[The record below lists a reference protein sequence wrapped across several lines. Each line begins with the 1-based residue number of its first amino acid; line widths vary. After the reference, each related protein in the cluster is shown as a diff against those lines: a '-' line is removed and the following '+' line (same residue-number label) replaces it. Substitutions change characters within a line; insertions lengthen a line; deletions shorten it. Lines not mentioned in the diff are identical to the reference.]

1 MSLLRF
7 ENVSLAFGHYALLE
21 NADLELDKGER
32 VCLVGRN
39 GEGKSSLMKLV
50 DGGLTA
56 DDGEIRLQPGTR
68 VAALAQEVKTEYS
81 QTVFDVVTGGLPQL
95 KELLA
100 QYHHAAGRVA
110 RSQNPDDVKRLA
122 DLQHELEAQDGW
134 QIEQRV
140 ESVLSRLRLDG
151 DVRMDSLSG
160 GWRRRAML
168 ARALVIEP
176 DLLLLDEPTNH
187 LDIEAIVWLEEFIS
201 TFSGALLFVTH
212 DRAFVRRTATRIVE
226 LDRGQLTSWPGNYD
240 DYVRRKADQREV
252 EALHNTK
259 FDKKLSEEETWIRQG
274 IKARRTRNEGRVRAL
289 KALRLERDQR
299 REQVGKAK
307 IRLQEGEQ
315 SGWVVFETDNVS
327 FAFNDESVIQSF
339 STRILRGDR
348 VGIIGPNGAGKTTLI
363 RLLLGELTPVSGEI
377 RRGTRLQVAYFDQ
390 QREQL
395 DPNAIVMDSVGDGDR
410 AVNIDGQTRHVAG
423 YLQDFLFPRQRLQ
436 SPVKSLS
443 GGERNRLLLAR
454 LFSRPANVLILD
466 EPTNDLD
473 VETLE
478 LLEERVAEFKG
489 TLIIVSHDRAFLD
502 NVVTSIISV
511 SADGQVS
518 EHVGGY
524 SDWLRF
530 NQATQRENNKSRSKV
545 ATSDKPVRREK
556 ESKKLSYKEQYE
568 LKQLPEKIEQLENE
582 LSRIQ
587 SMMNDPEFY
596 KSDSDIISQTAAE
609 LDLVNNELKQ
619 CYERWELLE
628 D

>member
-7 ENVSLAFGHYALLE
+7 ENVSLAFGHHALLE
-21 NADLELDKGER
+21 NANLELDKGER

-50 DGGLTA
+50 SGEITA
-56 DDGEIRLQPGTR
+56 DDGAIRLQPGVR
-68 VAALAQEVKTEYS
+68 VAALAQEVEAQDS

-100 QYHHAAGRVA
+100 QYHDVAGRVA
-110 RSQNPDDVKRLA
+110 QSQEPEDVRRLA
-122 DLQHELEAQDGW
+122 ELQHELEAQDGW

-151 DVRMDSLSG
+151 DARMGSLSG

-187 LDIEAIVWLEEFIS
+187 LDIEAITWLEEFIV
-201 TFSGALLFVTH
+201 TYNGALLFVTH
-212 DRAFVRRTATRIVE
+212 DRAFVRRIATRIIE

-252 EALHNTK
+252 EALHNAK
-259 FDKKLSEEETWIRQG
+259 FDKKLSDEEAWIRQG

-289 KALRLERDQR
+289 KALRIERSQR
-299 REQVGKAK
+299 REQTGKSK

-315 SGWVVFETDNVS
+315 SGRVIFEAERAS
-327 FAFNDESVIQSF
+327 FSYDERVVIQPF
-339 STRILRGDR
+339 STRIMRGDR
-348 VGIIGPNGAGKTTLI
+348 VGIIGPNGAGKTTI
-363 RLLLGELTPVSGEI
+363 IQLLLGKLTPDRGEI
-377 RRGTRLQVAYFDQ
+377 HDGTRLQVAYFDQ

-395 DPNAIVMDSVGDGDR
+395 DPNAVVMDSVGDGDR
-410 AVNIDGQTRHVAG
+410 TVTINAQKRHVAG
-423 YLQDFLFPRQRLQ
+423 YLQDFLFPKQRLQ

-443 GGERNRLLLAR
+443 GGERNRLLIAR

-502 NVVTSIISV
+502 NVVTSVMAV
-511 SADGQVS
+511 SADGKVS
-518 EHVGGY
+518 EHIGGY

-530 NQATQRENNKSRSKV
+530 NRGLSRAGSKAKSKPS
-545 ATSDKPVRREK
+545 AFAKPVKREK
-556 ESKKLSYKEQYE
+556 VSRKLSYKEQYE
-568 LKQLPEKIEQLENE
+568 LKQLPEKIERLESN
-582 LSRIQ
+582 LARIQ
-587 SMMNDPEFY
+587 TIMNDADFY
-596 KSDSDIISQTAAE
+596 KSAGDKITKTIAE
-609 LDLVNNELKQ
+609 LDSVNNELNL

-628 D
+628 G

>member
-7 ENVSLAFGHYALLE
+7 ENVSLAFGFHALLE
-21 NADLELDKGER
+21 NANFELDKGER

-50 DGGLTA
+50 SGEIAA
-56 DDGEIRLQPGTR
+56 DDGAIRLQPGVR
-68 VAALAQEVKTEYS
+68 VAALAQQVEAQGS
-81 QTVFDVVTGGLPQL
+81 QIVFDLVTGGLPQL
-95 KELLA
+95 KALLA
-100 QYHHAAGRVA
+100 QYHHVAGRVA
-110 RSQNPDDVKRLA
+110 QSQTSEDVKLLA
-122 DLQHELEAQDGW
+122 ELQHELEAQDGW
-134 QIEQRV
+134 RIEQRV

-151 DVRMDSLSG
+151 DARMDSLSG

-187 LDIEAIVWLEEFIS
+187 LDIDAITWLEEFIA
-201 TFSGALLFVTH
+201 TYDGALLFVTH
-212 DRAFVRRTATRIVE
+212 DRAFVRRIATRIVE

-252 EALHNTK
+252 EALHNVK
-259 FDKKLSEEETWIRQG
+259 FDKKLSEEEAWIRQG

-289 KALRLERDQR
+289 KALRLERSQR
-299 REQVGKAK
+299 REKTGKSK
-307 IRLQEGEQ
+307 IRLQDGEQ
-315 SGWVVFETDNVS
+315 SGRVVFEAERAS
-327 FAFNDESVIQSF
+327 FPYDERVVIQPF

-363 RLLLGELTPVSGEI
+363 RLLLGELIPTSGGI

-410 AVNIDGQTRHVAG
+410 TVSIDGQTRHVAG
-423 YLQDFLFPRQRLQ
+423 YLQDFLFPKQRLQ

-502 NVVTSIISV
+502 NIVTSVIAV
-511 SADGQVS
+511 SADGKIS
-518 EHVGGY
+518 EHIGGY

-530 NQATQRENNKSRSKV
+530 NQGLQREGSKAKSKSIGS
-545 ATSDKPVRREK
+545 AKPIKREK
-556 ESKKLSYKEQYE
+556 VSRKLSYKDQYE
-568 LKQLPEKIEQLENE
+568 LKQLPEKIEHLENE
-582 LSRIQ
+582 LTRIQ
-587 SMMNDPEFY
+587 LIINDSGFYQYDGETISKTIAEF
-596 KSDSDIISQTAAE
+596 DS
-609 LDLVNNELKQ
+609 VNEALKQ
-619 CYERWELLE
+619 CYARWELLE
-628 D
+628 G